1 MGYKFTM
8 CPCNNQP
15 NVKEKH
21 FKPLLSTALAK
32 WAWVQLS
39 PVPWLLVPR
48 NPTAMAA
55 FCTPTLP
62 RQLSPSPGTA
72 PVECRCS
79 SHDPNL
85 SLTCSPCSLFILWP
99 PKWKRSQREGEK
111 EQKQSQNRFSLVHL
125 CPHPQIYSTSLTLRT
140 GLSHVSSALWLGF
153 WAWLK
158 VTMT

>member
-39 PVPWLLVPR
+39 PVPWPLVPCI
-48 NPTAMAA
+48 PTAVAA

-79 SHDPNL
+79 SHDPTSAWHALLVLFSSCGHQNERGPKEKGRKNRNKAKIDFPWSISVPILKYILL
-85 SLTCSPCSLFILWP
+85 SSLWELVYLMSPQHF
-99 PKWKRSQREGEK
+99 G
-111 EQKQSQNRFSLVHL
+111 
-125 CPHPQIYSTSLTLRT
+125 
-140 GLSHVSSALWLGF
+140 
-153 WAWLK
+153 
-158 VTMT
+158 

>member
-8 CPCNNQP
+8 CPCNNQA

-32 WAWVQLS
+32 WAWVQPSL
-39 PVPWLLVPR
+39 VPWPLVPCI
-48 NPTAMAA
+48 PTAVAA
-55 FCTPTLP
+55 LCTPTLP
-62 RQLSPSPGTA
+62 RQLSPSLGT
-72 PVECRCS
+72 VLMGCRCR

-99 PKWKRSQREGEK
+99 PKWKRSQSEREK
-111 EQKQSQNRFSLVHL
+111 KWKQSQNRFSLVRL
-125 CPHPQIYSTSLTLRT
+125 CHHPQIYSI
-140 GLSHVSSALWLGF
+140 SHIPSALWLGF

-158 VTMT
+158 ITMT